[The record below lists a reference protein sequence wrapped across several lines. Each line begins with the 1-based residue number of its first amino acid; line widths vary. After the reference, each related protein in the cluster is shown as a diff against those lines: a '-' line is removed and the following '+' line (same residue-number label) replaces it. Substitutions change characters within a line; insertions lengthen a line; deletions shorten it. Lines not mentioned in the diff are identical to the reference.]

1 MWQIQD
7 FDVRTP
13 LQQATQLLKRH
24 RDTRYAG
31 DGDKPISIIV
41 STLVAKA
48 YTGESDVYAALRSI
62 IPRMRAE
69 IGAKGGRYWIANPV
83 NPRENFADKW
93 EETPR
98 KAKVFHEW
106 LESVE
111 RDLDLLTTAS
121 DRRMLSEQLSK
132 AFGGCEAAAVVEKVF
147 GASPNPSVAGPAPA
161 ILVPKK
167 STEAPKVSSTLP
179 ANPMKPWA

>member
-1 MWQIQD
+1 MARQIQD
-7 FDVRTP
+7 FEVRTP

-62 IPRMRAE
+62 IPPRMRAE

-111 RDLDLLTTAS
+111 RDH
-121 DRRMLSEQLSK
+121 DRVGPTDAQRATVIGLWRSR
-132 AFGGCEAAAVVEKVF
+132 GRAAVVEKVF